1 MASARFEIKTGKDG
15 QFYFNL
21 VAANNEPI
29 LRSEGYTAK
38 ASCTNGIESVKT
50 NAGTDERY
58 QSKTA
63 KDGQFFFNLVASNG
77 EVIGTSEMY
86 KSEQS
91 RDGGID
97 AVKGAAPGATVDDK
111 A

>member
-1 MASARFEIKTGKDG
+1 MASARFEIKTGKDN

-21 VAANNEPI
+21 IAANNEPI

-50 NAGTDERY
+50 NAATDERY
-58 QSKTA
+58 QRKTA
-63 KDGQFFFNLVASNG
+63 KDGQFYFNLVAANG

-91 RDGGID
+91 RDGGIG

>member
-1 MASARFEIKTGKDG
+1 MADARFEIKTGKDS

-21 VAANNEPI
+21 IAANNEPI
-29 LRSEGYTAK
+29 LRSEGYKAK

-58 QSKTA
+58 QRKTST
-63 KDGQFFFNLVASNG
+63 DGQFYFTLVAANG
-77 EVIGTSEMY
+77 EVIGTSERY
-86 KSEQS
+86 KTEQS

-97 AVKGAAPGATVDDK
+97 AVKRAAPDAVIDDK